1 MKRPVPYQWGSLR
14 KEVWSLALLLWSLVI
29 LLVVS
34 WVVFKLV
41 IGIAG
46 ALLHLLLA
54 AAVVVI
60 VYQVIKAGARRR
72 V

>member
-1 MKRPVPYQWGSLR
+1 MAGLLWG
-14 KEVWSLALLLWSLVI
+14 LALLL
-29 LLVVS
+29 VVL

-41 IGIAG
+41 LGIAG
-46 ALLHLLLA
+46 ALLHLLIV
-54 AAVVVI
+54 AAVVVV

>member
-1 MKRPVPYQWGSLR
+1 M
-14 KEVWSLALLLWSLVI
+14 ALLLWSLVI
-29 LLVVS
+29 LLVVL

-41 IGIAG
+41 VGIAG
-46 ALLHLLLA
+46 ALLHLLLVA
-54 AAVVVI
+54 AVVI

>member
-1 MKRPVPYQWGSLR
+1 MAR
-14 KEVWSLALLLWSLVI
+14 LLWSLVI
-29 LLVVS
+29 LLAVL
-34 WVVFKLV
+34 WVVFKLIV
-41 IGIAG
+41 GIAG
-46 ALLHLLLA
+46 ALFHLWLV